1 MMQTAWA
8 LVSSEAIKLRR
19 SAPVRLAIAAPA
31 LLFLLELLT
40 MFSRRHI
47 EPRAPAQL
55 WRDLL
60 SFGWIM
66 WLGLFTPVLI
76 VFEAICLAN
85 LEHGGKHWKQ
95 LFALPVPRWSVFVV
109 KMLFC
114 GLLLGASFFAFTVT
128 SVGGVLMFSGARGLH
143 LASSLPWREILLT
156 AIRGYVACWLL
167 IVVHTWLS
175 VRFPGFAV
183 PAGIAFA
190 ALLIGVLLQGLS
202 RDVFGWWYPWTL
214 PISVRPN
221 GLYESQSTVAPALFG
236 AFAGLLLAPLA
247 SWDLGRRVEDI

>member
-1 MMQTAWA
+1 MMPTAWA

-31 LLFLLELLT
+31 LLFLLEILT
-40 MFSRRHI
+40 MFGRRHI
-47 EPRAPAQL
+47 NLTDPAIL

-66 WLGLFTPVLI
+66 WLGLFTPALI

-85 LEHGGKHWKQ
+85 MEHNSKQWKQ
-95 LFALPVPRWSVFVV
+95 LFALPIPRWRVFGV

-114 GLLLGASFFAFTVT
+114 GLLLGASFLAFTVT
-128 SVGGVLMFSGARGLH
+128 SVGGVLMFSGARGLN
-143 LASSLPWREILLT
+143 LASAIPWREILLT

-190 ALLIGVLLQGLS
+190 AMLIGVLLLGVG
-202 RDVFGWWYPWTL
+202 RDVFGWWYPWIL
-214 PISVRPN
+214 PISVRPE
-221 GLYESQSTVAPALFG
+221 GLYDSHNTLAPALFG
-236 AFAGLLLAPLA
+236 GFAGLLLAPLA
-247 SWDLGRRVEDI
+247 SWDLGRRVEDV

>member
-1 MMQTAWA
+1 
-8 LVSSEAIKLRR
+8 
-19 SAPVRLAIAAPA
+19 
-31 LLFLLELLT
+31 
-40 MFSRRHI
+40 
-47 EPRAPAQL
+47 L

-60 SFGWIM
+60 TFGWIM
-66 WLGLFTPVLI
+66 WLGLFTPALI

-85 LEHGGKHWKQ
+85 MEHSSKQWKQ
-95 LFALPVPRWSVFVV
+95 LFALPIPRWRVFGV

-114 GLLLGASFFAFTVT
+114 ALLLGASFFAFTVT
-128 SVGGVLMFSGARGLH
+128 SVGAVLMFSGARGLN
-143 LASSLPWREILLT
+143 LASAIPWREILLT
-156 AIRGYVACWLL
+156 AIRGYVAGWLL

-202 RDVFGWWYPWTL
+202 QSLFGWWYPWTL

-221 GLYESQSTVAPALFG
+221 GLYDSRNTLAPALFG

-247 SWDLGRRVEDI
+247 SWDLGRRVEDV

>member
-1 MMQTAWA
+1 MMPTAWA

-47 EPRAPAQL
+47 DLTDPARL

-60 SFGWIM
+60 SFGWTM
-66 WLGLFTPVLI
+66 WLGLFTPALI

-85 LEHGGKHWKQ
+85 MEHGSKQWKQ
-95 LFALPVPRWSVFVV
+95 LFALPIPRWRVFGV

-128 SVGGVLMFSGARGLH
+128 SVGGVLMFSGARGLN
-143 LASSLPWREILLT
+143 LASAIPWREILLT
-156 AIRGYVACWLL
+156 ATRGYVACWLL

-202 RDVFGWWYPWTL
+202 QSLFGWWYPWTL

-221 GLYESQSTVAPALFG
+221 GFYDSRISLAPALFG

-247 SWDLGRRVEDI
+247 SWDLGRRVEDV